1 MRSAIVLNG
10 KYRAYE
16 NGEVYYI
23 SENGEET
30 RVGSTRTKYP
40 VINYC
45 PSKGKRKIVYV
56 HRIIAEAFIPNPEN
70 KPYVNHIDGNKHN
83 NAAVNLEWVTPL
95 ENVQHAYWTGQM
107 HSRHFEEN
115 RETYHKKLVE
125 RYGTA
130 PLQEAGT

>member
-16 NGEVYYI
+16 NGEVYRI

-30 RVGSTRTKYP
+30 RVGSKKAKYS
-40 VINYC
+40 VINYRLC
-45 PSKGKRKIVYV
+45 GGIPKQAYV
-56 HRIIAEAFIPNPEN
+56 HRVIAEAFIPNPEG

-83 NAAVNLEWVTPL
+83 NAVSNLEWVTHQ
-95 ENVQHAYWTGQM
+95 ENIQHAYWTGQM
-107 HSRHFEEN
+107 HNPHYEQYREEY
-115 RETYHKKLVE
+115 RKKLIE

-130 PLQEAGT
+130 ILQEATP